1 MNPLKIFAVPLSNCT
16 CTYIWMLEMGSD
28 RITLHLIIGVEGGNT
43 RTETLGK
50 LAIFML
56 VEYVF
61 SERVSGGLVWLGLFG
76 V

>member
-1 MNPLKIFAVPLSNCT
+1 
-16 CTYIWMLEMGSD
+16 MGSD

-43 RTETLGK
+43 RSETLGK